1 MQNPMNYEE
10 FIKGLIYSPLQ
21 AQSTQVRSMW
31 NSKFIAI
38 CLLTMILISSSLSGC
53 FGSDEVSQS
62 QNQVIG
68 ELIIFNEDGAY
79 TWFQD
84 ERAIISDG
92 KIIIGSVASGNIDSN
107 RTGDIDVVT
116 YDLSTGITQLS
127 ELHHNLEY
135 DDHDSPALL
144 VRQDGRYLAVY
155 STHSGKHPLSNTIH
169 YSISTNPYDSTSWE
183 PELTFIPSNHSRVS
197 YSNLH
202 YLQDENGN
210 NGRIYN
216 FFRGLNNSWNP
227 SIMTSDDMGGNWD
240 ALGLLIQHSGYR
252 PYVKYASDGTD
263 TIHFI
268 FTEGHPKIYNNS
280 IYHAYYRGGML
291 YSSNGSEI
299 RLLEDGPIQISEG
312 TTVFPGGPN
321 AVAWCNDIAIDSNGH
336 PYLAYSVQMNQ
347 DPMDHRYRYSRW
359 NGNQWLDYEISFAG
373 ERLYS
378 GEDDYTGNIALD
390 PNNPSAV
397 YISTNVNPT
406 TGAPLSSGHYEIFQ
420 GRTNDDG
427 VNWIWLPITE
437 NSTEDNIRP
446 IVPDWDD
453 QNTAVIW
460 LQGTYDG
467 YTDFNLK
474 VVGVIISE

>member
-1 MQNPMNYEE
+1 MM
-10 FIKGLIYSPLQ
+10 L
-21 AQSTQVRSMW
+21 M
-31 NSKFIAI
+31 
-38 CLLTMILISSSLSGC
+38 SSSLSGC
-53 FGSDEVSQS
+53 FGRDEVSQE
-62 QNQVIG
+62 QEQVIG
-68 ELIIFNEDGAY
+68 ELIIFNDDGAY

-92 KIIIGSVASGNIDSN
+92 KIIIGSVASGNNDSN
-107 RTGDIDVVT
+107 RTGDIEIVT
-116 YDLSTGITQLS
+116 YDLTTGITQLS

-155 STHSGKHPLSNTIH
+155 STHMGTHPLANTIH
-169 YSISTNPYDSTSWE
+169 YRISTNPYDSSSWE
-183 PELTFIPSNHSRVS
+183 PELTFVPSNNSRVT

-202 YLQDENGN
+202 FLQDENEN

-227 SIMTSDDMGGNWD
+227 SIMVSDDMGENWG
-240 ALGLLIQHSGYR
+240 ALGLLIQHPGHR
-252 PYVKYASDGTD
+252 PYVKYASDETD

-268 FTEGHPKIYNNS
+268 FTEGHPNNYNNS
-280 IYHAYYRGGML
+280 IYHAYYQDGML
-291 YSSNGSEI
+291 HSSNGSEI
-299 RLLEDGPIQISEG
+299 RLLGDGPIQIGEG
-312 TTVFPGGPN
+312 TLVFQGGQS
-321 AVAWCNDIAIDSNGH
+321 AVASGNDLAIDSNGH
-336 PYLAYSVQMNQ
+336 PYLAYSVQIDEN
-347 DPMDHRYRYSRW
+347 PLDHRYRYSRW
-359 NGNQWLDYEISFAG
+359 TGDEWLDYEIAFAG

-378 GEDDYTGNIALD
+378 GEDDFTGNIALD
-390 PNNPSAV
+390 PNNPAVV
-397 YISTNVNPT
+397 YISTNVNPV
-406 TGAPLSSGHYEIFQ
+406 TGTLLQSGHYEIFQ

-427 VNWIWLPITE
+427 MNWDWVPITE

-446 IVPDWDD
+446 IVPDWDG

-460 LQGTYDG
+460 LQGTYDR